1 MKFKLKGISLR
12 TMSLISVIIA
22 FVIALTLVISLYLL
36 TSGYRDMNKS
46 TNEYFEWEMDAGEL
60 EAASDYLTDE
70 VRYYS
75 INYDIT
81 HLQNYF
87 NEAFTTKRREKALNS
102 IKEKFSD
109 TEPYKM
115 LSQAM
120 DKSIGLMLLEYHSMK
135 LISVA
140 NGYDL
145 NTLPE
150 EVRTY
155 ELSTEELTLSN
166 DEMIHRAQELVF
178 GDEYNNVKSDIKTNV
193 NNCINALDE
202 MLKNKISDSSE
213 VLKRLLIVQQA
224 GMLVLVIFLIY
235 LFLFIYTKIV
245 NPIKHGAELISKNDF
260 LAVEG
265 VKEYKYFAIE
275 YNYIR
280 RNDILNNEKLAY
292 EAVHDKLTSLYNR
305 SGYYSM
311 YNELKLDNLIYVLI
325 DVDNFKQ
332 INDNYGHNI
341 GDVVLKKIAT
351 TLKIVFENYG
361 YVYRI
366 GGDEFAI
373 LIEGIKPNSLDDIKA
388 KIAEVYK
395 LIENNENNIPKA
407 NISVGVAFGDIN
419 DTTSTLFKKADLAL
433 YHTKNNGRNGITL
446 YDNSMKN

>member
-75 INYDIT
+75 INYDIN

-120 DKSIGLMLLEYHSMK
+120 DKSIGLMVLEYHSMK

-155 ELSTEELTLSN
+155 ELSTEELALSN

-245 NPIKHGAELISKNDF
+245 NPIKPGAELISKNDF

-305 SGYYSM
+305 AGYYSM

-419 DTTSTLFKKADLAL
+419 DTTSTLFKKADVAL

-446 YDNSMKN
+446 YDDSMKN